1 VIRHEVLVGYA
12 LVAYAH
18 KHGYLAGGGYRI
30 DYDAI
35 VKDLGGEIRCSKDE
49 AVEMAT
55 KAMLTMSP
63 FQSEE
68 EYVKARK
75 LMAACY
81 DDIVEGQGTSS

>member
-1 VIRHEVLVGYA
+1 MRHEVLVGFA

-18 KHGYLAGGGYRI
+18 KHGYLEGGGYRL

-35 VKDLGGEIRCSKDE
+35 INDLGEIRCSKE
-49 AVEMAT
+49 VAVEAAT